1 MRAKAAFAATLFA
14 AAAAF
19 QPAADGACRPQS
31 LVWDSPLLRPLI
43 RRAAF
48 RGGSGP
54 SPVRIRSQWPL
65 PDIGA
70 ASGGGVTI
78 EWFGHNFFRMT
89 SKAGTR
95 IVADPLAPGMY
106 PTPAVSAHAVTIG
119 REHRN
124 HNAVEIIQGG
134 PVILRGLTQSGMEW
148 RPVVTQVREVEI
160 RGIPIYQISPSGGPM
175 KGAAFTYEIGG
186 LCVAHLGDAGGKLT
200 TRQLKELGVVD
211 VLMIPIGGR
220 FSMGPAMARIVL
232 RQIKP
237 RVAIPMHY
245 WSREDLLGVFLE
257 GLRHRRHNGSVI
269 RFTRETLPQAMT
281 VVVLRPPGGASRPVF
296 PALPFR

>member
-1 MRAKAAFAATLFA
+1 VRAKAAFAAALFA
-14 AAAAF
+14 AMAAF
-19 QPAADGACRPQS
+19 QPAADAACRPQS
-31 LVWDSPLLRPLI
+31 LVRDVPRPLI

-48 RGGSGP
+48 MAGAGR
-54 SPVRIRSQWPL
+54 SPVGTVWVWAPFAA
-65 PDIGA
+65 GA

-106 PTPAVSAHAVTIG
+106 PTPAVNAHAVTIG

-124 HNAVEIIQGG
+124 HNAVEILRGDPI
-134 PVILRGLTQSGMEW
+134 ILRGLTESGAEW
-148 RPVVTQVREVEI
+148 RPVVTRVREVEV
-160 RGIPIYQISPSGGPM
+160 RGIPIHQISPGGGPM

-200 TRQLKELGVVD
+200 TRQLRELGVVD

-220 FSMGPAMARIVL
+220 FSMGPEMAQVVL

-269 RFTRETLPQAMT
+269 RFARETLPQAMT
-281 VVVLRPPGGASRPVF
+281 VVVLRSPGGANRPVS

>member
-14 AAAAF
+14 VVAAF

-31 LVWDSPLLRPLI
+31 LVWDLSRPLI

-48 RGGSGP
+48 TGGSGP
-54 SPVRIRSQWPL
+54 SPVRTRWERPL
-65 PDIGA
+65 PGIGA

-124 HNAVEIIQGG
+124 HNAVEIIQGD
-134 PVILRGLTQSGMEW
+134 PVILWGLTESGMEW

-200 TRQLKELGVVD
+200 TRQLRELGVVD

-220 FSMGPAMARIVL
+220 FSMGPEMARIVL

-269 RFTRETLPQAMT
+269 RFTRETLPHVMT
-281 VVVLRPPGGASRPVF
+281 VVVLRPPGGANRPVF